1 MNQMMIDELE
11 DAVTR
16 SQIILRDMQVI
27 LNIDNLSEEDK
38 ASTRARLDQMQG
50 LENYIGNV
58 IAANQSALIGYRVAQ
73 HVESRTKVGP
83 EIGAEKLLGLFEQ
96 EFSQW
101 MKQAPNFLEVD
112 PVVQDNIK
120 AMALHFF
127 QHGVVSAIGMVR
139 QL

>member
-1 MNQMMIDELE
+1 MRQELIDELE

-38 ASTRARLDQMQG
+38 ASTRARLDQMKG
-50 LENYIGNV
+50 LENYVDNV
-58 IAANQSALIGYRVAQ
+58 IAANQQALIGYRVEQ
-73 HVESRTKVGP
+73 HIENRTRVGP

-101 MKQAPNFLEVD
+101 IKQV
-112 PVVQDNIK
+112 PVFMEQPPAIQDNIK

-127 QHGVVSAIGMVR
+127 QQGVVSTVGMVR